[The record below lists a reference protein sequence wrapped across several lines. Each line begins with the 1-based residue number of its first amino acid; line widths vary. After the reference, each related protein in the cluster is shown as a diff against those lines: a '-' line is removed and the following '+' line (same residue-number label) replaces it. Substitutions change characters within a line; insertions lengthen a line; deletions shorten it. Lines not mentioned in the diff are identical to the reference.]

1 MTPLDLTH
9 QFDMIFTT
17 SFKHT
22 GKVLYEVEFSNSNV
36 LEIIEKLNELKYRV
50 ENNFSTGKHVG
61 AQIDT
66 TDVQLALNTLEK
78 ISEHYMKITG
88 LTELSVNT
96 KTYKMISYVRESER
110 LNVKAVAKEVLDEVL
125 SPEKKDKKLTR
136 EEIIKVGAEQKTL
149 ERTLGLLKKQGK
161 S

>member
-50 ENNFSTGKHVG
+50 ENNMSTGRHVG

-78 ISEHYMKITG
+78 ITEHYMKITG

-110 LNVKAVAKEVLDEVL
+110 LNVKTVAKEVLDEVL
-125 SPEKKDKKLTR
+125 GPEKKDKKLTR
-136 EEIIKVGAEQKTL
+136 QEIIKVGAEQKAL
-149 ERTLGLLKKQGK
+149 ERKIGLLKKHGK

>member
-17 SFKHT
+17 SFKYT

-36 LEIIEKLNELKYRV
+36 LEVIEKLNVLKYRV
-50 ENNFSTGKHVG
+50 ENNISTRKHVG

-66 TDVQLALNTLEK
+66 NDVQLALNTLEK
-78 ISEHYMKITG
+78 ISDHYMKITG

-96 KTYKMISYVRESER
+96 KTYKMISYIRESER
-110 LNVKAVAKEVLDEVL
+110 LNVKAVAKQVLDEVL

-136 EEIIKVGAEQKTL
+136 QEIIKVGAEQKTL
-149 ERTLGLLKKQGK
+149 ERKLELLKKQGK

>member
-50 ENNFSTGKHVG
+50 ENNISTGKHVG

-66 TDVQLALNTLEK
+66 NDVQLALNTLEK
-78 ISEHYMKITG
+78 IIEHYMKITG

-96 KTYKMISYVRESER
+96 KTYKMISYVRDSER
-110 LNVKAVAKEVLDEVL
+110 LNVKTVAKEVLDEVL
-125 SPEKKDKKLTR
+125 GPEKKDKKLTR
-136 EEIIKVGAEQKTL
+136 EEMIKAGAEQKTL
-149 ERTLGLLKKQGK
+149 ERRLDLLKKLGK